1 MKRRFALLVCGLMAS
16 FLLVGPS
23 SAANFTIR
31 FAEYSFALFWQADQN
46 SDIEAKVLRNDMVL
60 VHKCERGMCY
70 VSHPRSTKTGYVI
83 DAFRARPEPSAFP
96 DRPTEGFGRVERFL
110 NIRSLPTL
118 GSVALGEVHAGV
130 RVKRDNCKGDY
141 CYVFIEG
148 GNQGWIAK
156 NGIAMDRVVN
166 VERLPNAGG
175 LDSVWKGTPRD
186 IDLPKVNLFP

>member
-1 MKRRFALLVCGLMAS
+1 MKRRLSLLIYGLLAS
-16 FLLVGPS
+16 FLLVGQAAAS
-23 SAANFTIR
+23 SFTIR
-31 FAEYSFALFWQADQN
+31 FAEYSFALFWQPDQD

-60 VHKCERGMCY
+60 VHKCERGMCF
-70 VSHPRSTKTGYVI
+70 VSHPRSTKNGYVI

-96 DRPTEGFGRVERFL
+96 SRPTEGYGRVERLL
-110 NIRSLPTL
+110 NIRSLPTQ

-130 RVKRDNCKGDY
+130 RVKRDHCKGNY

-166 VERLPNAGG
+166 VERLPNPSG
-175 LDSVWKGTPRD
+175 LDSIWKGDPPNIDIPR
-186 IDLPKVNLFP
+186 IELFR